1 LFPLLLIAIK
11 KWEYSDAIPDWL
23 FSLLVFL
30 AIALPIVWML
40 RIVSG
45 KLWGKH
51 SGRDASMFTWSV
63 GMSTPFIMIVQMLL
77 VIFLIIVVVLAVI
90 DIPPIT
96 GMDSIEALIQDPSI
110 IFSVFLII
118 TIVAPVTEELFK
130 TLAIWPLMGLR
141 ISTREG
147 YVAGLMSG
155 AAFALFEGAMYAVQA
170 TMLQDND
177 WVFFILGRL
186 GGSLLHTFNGGLI
199 GWAVAKTWQDKK
211 VYRALIA
218 YLLAMSVHALW
229 NFNVF
234 WTQFLPAL
242 HGDEPN
248 NPLSIGI
255 MIGLGLLI
263 VLGFALLMVYIHK
276 EKEPTQ
282 SVVYGS

>member
-1 LFPLLLIAIK
+1 
-11 KWEYSDAIPDWL
+11 
-23 FSLLVFL
+23 
-30 AIALPIVWML
+30 
-40 RIVSG
+40 
-45 KLWGKH
+45 
-51 SGRDASMFTWSV
+51 
-63 GMSTPFIMIVQMLL
+63 
-77 VIFLIIVVVLAVI
+77 
-90 DIPPIT
+90 
-96 GMDSIEALIQDPSI
+96 
-110 IFSVFLII
+110 
-118 TIVAPVTEELFK
+118 
-130 TLAIWPLMGLR
+130 MGLR